1 MPPEYGPRQKG
12 GQRIRP
18 FPATADRGNFR
29 PRPVPADPVCG
40 RYSGRS
46 LSARTSIKMALS
58 LRFALTTPGR
68 AVVALEA
75 DDLRVAMQA
84 TDETDALGD
93 LTRAVVT
100 LLEGGERATVVLEDA
115 PGVHEWTFE
124 RQDELVQLRIHSWAD
139 RRTAAADMVLSQERT
154 VAIVCPLSVI
164 ARELV
169 LVLDVLW
176 VGHGPD
182 GWKRLSP
189 RHPYPAAERRRLR
202 QLLAV
207 AARRSAEQRGGGAS
221 PALE

>member
-1 MPPEYGPRQKG
+1 
-12 GQRIRP
+12 
-18 FPATADRGNFR
+18 
-29 PRPVPADPVCG
+29 
-40 RYSGRS
+40 
-46 LSARTSIKMALS
+46 MALS
-58 LRFALTTPGR
+58 LRFALTSPGR

-93 LTRAVVT
+93 LTRAAVT
-100 LLEGGERATVVLEDA
+100 LLEGVDRASLVLEDA

-124 RQDELVQLRIHSWAD
+124 RQGELVQLRIHSWAD
-139 RRTAAADMVLSQERT
+139 RRSGSADMVMSQERS
-154 VAIVCPLSVI
+154 VALACPLAVL

-182 GWKRLSP
+182 GWARLSP
-189 RHPYPAAERRRLR
+189 KHPFPAAERRRQR

-207 AARRSAEQRGGGAS
+207 AARRSAEHR
-221 PALE
+221 PAIDGD

>member
-1 MPPEYGPRQKG
+1 
-12 GQRIRP
+12 
-18 FPATADRGNFR
+18 
-29 PRPVPADPVCG
+29 V
-40 RYSGRS
+40 
-46 LSARTSIKMALS
+46 ALS
-58 LRFALTTPGR
+58 LRYALTTPGR

-93 LTRAVVT
+93 LTRAAVT
-100 LLEGGERATVVLEDA
+100 LLEGVDRASLVLEDA

-124 RQDELVQLRIHSWAD
+124 RQGDLVQLRIHSWAD
-139 RRTAAADMVLSQERT
+139 RRSGSADMVMSQERS
-154 VAIVCPLSVI
+154 VALACPLTVL

-182 GWKRLSP
+182 GWARLSP
-189 RHPYPAAERRRLR
+189 KHPFPAAERRRLR

-207 AARRSAEQRGGGAS
+207 EARRSAERR
-221 PALE
+221 PAPEVD

>member
-1 MPPEYGPRQKG
+1 
-12 GQRIRP
+12 
-18 FPATADRGNFR
+18 
-29 PRPVPADPVCG
+29 
-40 RYSGRS
+40 
-46 LSARTSIKMALS
+46 MALS
-58 LRFALTTPGR
+58 LRFALTSPGR

-93 LTRAVVT
+93 LTRAAVT
-100 LLEGGERATVVLEDA
+100 LLEGVDRASLVLEDA

-124 RQDELVQLRIHSWAD
+124 RQGELVQLRIHSWAD
-139 RRTAAADMVLSQERT
+139 RRSGSADMVMSQERS
-154 VAIVCPLSVI
+154 VALACPLAVL

-182 GWKRLSP
+182 GWARLSP
-189 RHPYPAAERRRLR
+189 KHPFPAAERRRLR

-207 AARRSAEQRGGGAS
+207 AARRSAEHR
-221 PALE
+221 PAIEGD